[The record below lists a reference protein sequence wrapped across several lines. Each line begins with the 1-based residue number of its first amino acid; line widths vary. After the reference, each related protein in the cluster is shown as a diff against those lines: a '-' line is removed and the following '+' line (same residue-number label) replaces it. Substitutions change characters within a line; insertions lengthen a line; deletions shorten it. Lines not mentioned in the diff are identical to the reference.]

1 MKERNVLISPVTVV
15 ICRFDSER
23 ESGGRWQEGG
33 GCGERF
39 KVKCKSFVPVLVAP
53 VYKNNKF
60 TGRCIYF
67 LSMYQSFLDI
77 VMIDTGRRWR
87 LEITFHHQNSTKKY
101 DFFVSVE

>member
-1 MKERNVLISPVTVV
+1 MKERNVLIGPVTVV

-77 VMIDTGRRWR
+77 VMIDTGRRAGGGASK
-87 LEITFHHQNSTKKY
+87 LHFIIKTVQKNMSL
-101 DFFVSVE
+101 DI